1 MSEGEQ
7 PSVEDQQSLVADGDE
22 AGPEALAEAVGETVA
37 VQAGALPELDPDA
50 AGGGAMGF
58 EQLLDIAVQ
67 VTVEVGRTR
76 IQLGELCKLGPGALL
91 KLDREAHQPADILV
105 NGKVVARG
113 EIVTINDAYG
123 VRIVEVLS

>member
-1 MSEGEQ
+1 MSEVEE
-7 PSVEDQQSLVADGDE
+7 PSVEDQQSLVANDE
-22 AGPEALAEAVGETVA
+22 PGSEALAEAVGETVA
-37 VQAGALPELDPDA
+37 VQASALSELDPDA
-50 AGGGAMGF
+50 AGGGAMGL

-76 IQLGELCKLGPGALL
+76 VQLGELCKLGPGSLL
-91 KLDREAHQPADILV
+91 KLDREAHEPADILV